1 METSVFN
8 RAEYW
13 DKVFSTKNLQD
24 QSWFEAEPS
33 SLEIFEKFKIP
44 PDASIIDVGCGDSL
58 LIDVL
63 LASGYAHITALDV
76 SAKALEKA
84 QLRLGHKAVAIH
96 WIAAD
101 VTTFEPPEKY
111 DVWHDRAAFHFL
123 TNQHDIQLYISVLRK
138 SIKPGSLVIL
148 STFAQ
153 EAPDKC
159 SGLAVNKYD
168 EDILVKMLG
177 AGFEKLEC
185 NTFFHQTPFNK
196 RQAFLVCCFRPPEK

>member
-1 METSVFN
+1 MEDGVFN

-13 DKVFSTKNLQD
+13 DNVFSTKKLQE

-33 SLEIFEKFKIP
+33 SLEIFEKFNVSLH
-44 PDASIIDVGCGDSL
+44 ASIIDVGCGDSL
-58 LIDVL
+58 LVDAL
-63 LASGYAHITALDV
+63 LARGYSHITALDV

-84 QLRLGHKAVAIH
+84 QIRLGDKAVSIR

-101 VTTFEPPEKY
+101 VTTFSPPEKY

-123 TNQHDIQLYISVLRK
+123 TSLHDIKLYIQVLRK

-148 STFAQ
+148 STFAK

-168 EDILVKMLG
+168 EDVLVELLG

-185 NTFFHQTPFNK
+185 NTFIHQTPLHK
-196 RQAFLVCCFRPPEK
+196 EQAFLVCCFTPPES